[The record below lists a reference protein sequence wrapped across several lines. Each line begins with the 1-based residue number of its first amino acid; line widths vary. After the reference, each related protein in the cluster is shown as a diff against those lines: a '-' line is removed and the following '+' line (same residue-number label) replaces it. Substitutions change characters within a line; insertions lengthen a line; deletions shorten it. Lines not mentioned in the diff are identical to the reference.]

1 MTELEMFAKLP
12 QLDEEYHKTD
22 LGYVPALS
30 KVDNILVQYIVF
42 WFDISG
48 SDLLDL
54 HFVANT
60 PEEAIRKAYEW
71 CKNNNLI

>member
-1 MTELEMFAKLP
+1 MFAKLP
-12 QLDEEYHKTD
+12 QLDEEFHKTD

-30 KVDNILVQYIVF
+30 KVDNIVVQYIVF
-42 WFDISG
+42 WFDISV

-71 CKNNNLI
+71 CKSAHLI

>member
-1 MTELEMFAKLP
+1 MTELEMFTKLP

-42 WFDISG
+42 WFDISV

>member
-1 MTELEMFAKLP
+1 MTELEMFTKLP
-12 QLDEEYHKTD
+12 QLDEKYHKTD

-42 WFDISG
+42 WFDISV

>member
-30 KVDNILVQYIVF
+30 KVDNILIQYIVF
-42 WFDISG
+42 WFDISV

>member
-12 QLDEEYHKTD
+12 QLDEEYHKTN

-42 WFDISG
+42 WFDISV

-54 HFVANT
+54 HFIANT
-60 PEEAIRKAYEW
+60 PEEAIKKAYEW
-71 CKNNNLI
+71 CKSNNLL